1 MTIGFKEG
9 NLGIE
14 EMYQIVM
21 GGIVGSEID
30 ISEEQRVRLREM
42 VEGIYADKCSSCMR
56 VRYNPT
62 IGAQVICISN
72 SMDCSLYVGEYVIRR
87 SAGFDKMV
95 QLMISYDVFAEL
107 WYIQIDTL
115 TI

>member
-9 NLGIE
+9 SLGVE

-21 GGIVGSEID
+21 GGFVEGEID
-30 ISEEQRVRLREM
+30 ISEEQSSRLREM
-42 VEGIYADKCSSCMR
+42 VEGVYAGKGSNWMR

-62 IGAQVICISN
+62 RGAKVLCLGN
-72 SMDCSLYVGEYVIRR
+72 SMDCPLYVGGNICTRR
-87 SAGFDKMV
+87 VGFNKIV
-95 QLMISYDVFAEL
+95 QLIISYDIFTEL

>member
-9 NLGIE
+9 SLGVE
-14 EMYQIVM
+14 EMYQTVM
-21 GGIVGSEID
+21 GGFVGGEID
-30 ISEEQRVRLREM
+30 ISEEQKGRLREM
-42 VEGIYADKCSSCMR
+42 VEGVYASKGSNWMR

-62 IGAQVICISN
+62 IGAQVVCIGN
-72 SMDCSLYVGEYVIRR
+72 TMDCYLLVGGLIIHREVGCNKI
-87 SAGFDKMV
+87 V
-95 QLMISYDVFAEL
+95 QLIISYDIFTEL